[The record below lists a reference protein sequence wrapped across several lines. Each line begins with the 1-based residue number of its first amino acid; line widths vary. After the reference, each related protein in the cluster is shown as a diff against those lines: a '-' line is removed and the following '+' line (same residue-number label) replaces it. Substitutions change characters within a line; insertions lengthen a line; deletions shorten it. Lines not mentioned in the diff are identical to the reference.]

1 MTARTDPPDRSQHDG
16 DGDDEQL
23 PCGRSL
29 SDVWDLWEQEKDD
42 PHLAACPHCRQA
54 VDELAALETSV
65 RRLRER
71 SATAE
76 FYDARALTQRIMD
89 VVRLE
94 LRPGR
99 PLPLGEPEEDLWIVE
114 SAAART
120 VRAAAETVE
129 GVRAGSCRISVERLP
144 EREAPYVG
152 VRLEIHAPASAQL
165 QDLAEQVRR
174 RVLGAADTTLGLALD
189 EIDIRITDLLD
200 AADGPG
206 GGEGR

>member
-42 PHLAACPHCRQA
+42 PHLTDCPHCRQA
-54 VDELAALETSV
+54 VGELAALETSV
-65 RRLRER
+65 RQLRER

-129 GVRAGSCRISVERLP
+129 GYARDPAGSASSASLNGKRRASTYVSRSTHPPRPSCRIWPNRS
-144 EREAPYVG
+144 AT
-152 VRLEIHAPASAQL
+152 AS
-165 QDLAEQVRR
+165 
-174 RVLGAADTTLGLALD
+174 
-189 EIDIRITDLLD
+189 
-200 AADGPG
+200 
-206 GGEGR
+206 

>member
-42 PHLAACPHCRQA
+42 PHLTDCPHCRQA
-54 VDELAALETSV
+54 VGELAALETSV
-65 RRLRER
+65 RQLRER

-144 EREAPYVG
+144 EREAPYVD

-165 QDLAEQVRR
+165 QDLAEQVRH
-174 RVLGAADTTLGLALD
+174 RVLSAADSTLGLPLN